1 MIAHSP
7 KLLLFLP
14 QNVNM
19 VHAILHYIQQ
29 KKRKYNRNIKKS
41 IQKFITGQARRET
54 IAKR

>member
-7 KLLLFLP
+7 KLLFFLP

-29 KKRKYNRNIKKS
+29 KKRKCNRNIKKS